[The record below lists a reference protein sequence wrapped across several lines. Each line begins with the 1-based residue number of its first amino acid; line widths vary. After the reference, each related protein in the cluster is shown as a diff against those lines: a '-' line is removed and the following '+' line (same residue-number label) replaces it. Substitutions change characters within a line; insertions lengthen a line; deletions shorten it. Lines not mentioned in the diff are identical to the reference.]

1 MNAPNAKIIVSNA
14 DITITLFSTKVME
27 IVINAR
33 NGGRQLFSD
42 NVSSEIQKSLFQ
54 IWNDSLGK
62 ILYTFNEKSNILI
75 KNTLI
80 DIETVNIY

>member
-1 MNAPNAKIIVSNA
+1 MNNKLVADVGSAWMATIRILTMNAPNAKIIVSNA

-42 NVSSEIQKSLFQ
+42 NVSSEIQKSLF
-54 IWNDSLGK
+54 
-62 ILYTFNEKSNILI
+62 
-75 KNTLI
+75 
-80 DIETVNIY
+80 